1 MRNRSGP
8 YLSLL
13 NFALF
18 CVFMGSLWAYSSLE
32 KMIDPRF
39 GPTEVQMLMLQS
51 VSLLLLIGA
60 FQMSPKKEK
69 GWRALLLTLSF
80 VALSQSTLVAL
91 LSPVV

>member
-1 MRNRSGP
+1 
-8 YLSLL
+8 
-13 NFALF
+13 
-18 CVFMGSLWAYSSLE
+18 
-32 KMIDPRF
+32 
-39 GPTEVQMLMLQS
+39 MLMLQS